1 MTTVEDRV
9 ANRVLQKCSQA
20 IVDLINIDE
29 VALRLHSKSRL
40 TLQEFDR
47 LESIS
52 TAQEKKKQFYRIV
65 LADKGSAAY
74 EDILEVLNDTAYH
87 KPHVE
92 LADKLRKC
100 HKCLLRRMTHSRSDE
115 NAPENAQLE
124 EVSTASINMGEETT
138 TACLESRLDSD
149 DGSDVDD
156 GDQLPDI
163 LCIETTARTN
173 RSRKVLVQQKVSA
186 PVSRSP
192 SHRAADGPAA
202 SVVLSLSVG
211 SLTTVTHLPSSIQE
225 SSDHT
230 LCQQS
235 VTSVKVNN
243 LACNCMLAVI

>member
-1 MTTVEDRV
+1 
-9 ANRVLQKCSQA
+9 
-20 IVDLINIDE
+20 
-29 VALRLHSKSRL
+29 
-40 TLQEFDR
+40 
-47 LESIS
+47 
-52 TAQEKKKQFYRIV
+52 
-65 LADKGSAAY
+65 
-74 EDILEVLNDTAYH
+74 
-87 KPHVE
+87 
-92 LADKLRKC
+92 
-100 HKCLLRRMTHSRSDE
+100 MTHSRSDE

-138 TACLESRLDSD
+138 TACLERRLDSD

-156 GDQLPDI
+156 GDQFPDI

-225 SSDHT
+225 SNDHT
-230 LCQQS
+230 LYQQS
-235 VTSVKVNN
+235 VTSVKVNG
-243 LACNCMLAVI
+243 L